1 MTSKERLHKT
11 LNHEQPDRIPF
22 DMGGS
27 GTSGIHAK
35 AIDDIRNFL
44 GLSKKTVKAFEPYQM
59 LGWMEDDLMTE
70 LDVDIQALPGRKTM
84 FGFPNENWK
93 KWTMDIGLEVMVS

>member
-44 GLSKKTVKAFEPYQM
+44 GLSKKTV
-59 LGWMEDDLMTE
+59 
-70 LDVDIQALPGRKTM
+70 
-84 FGFPNENWK
+84 
-93 KWTMDIGLEVMVS
+93 